1 MSGVL
6 LQLHLLHHQRIEAA
20 NSRPNGRED
29 RWCPSSI
36 LVIIAGPKRWERFN
50 TMASLV
56 PLLKPCP
63 RAYRAPGMEE
73 ALLVRAAKS
82 GDSQSFIKLSSPYL
96 SRLMGQI
103 NQITRNRADTEDVVQ
118 DALLSAFAHLDTFD
132 GRSSF
137 STWLTRIAINCAL
150 MRLRKK
156 SLISNSLDC
165 CPRSDEEPWQSWEPV
180 DSRETPE
187 ELLIKHERQKLLQ
200 EAILRL
206 TPRLREVIQLEQSGG
221 VSLKDIANLLGISVG
236 AVKSRLS
243 RARQALRS
251 SMMETDLTLNSLT

>member
-1 MSGVL
+1 V
-6 LQLHLLHHQRIEAA
+6 
-20 NSRPNGRED
+20 
-29 RWCPSSI
+29 
-36 LVIIAGPKRWERFN
+36 
-50 TMASLV
+50 
-56 PLLKPCP
+56 
-63 RAYRAPGMEE
+63 EE

-96 SRLMGQI
+96 SRLTGQI
-103 NQITRNRADTEDVVQ
+103 NQITRNRADAEDVVQ
-118 DALLSAFAHLDTFD
+118 DALLRAFAHLDSFD

-137 STWLTRIAINCAL
+137 LTWLTRIAINCAL

-156 SLISNSLDC
+156 SLISNSLDS

-187 ELLIKHERQKLLQ
+187 ELLIKHERQKLLH

-206 TPRLREVIQLEQSGG
+206 PPRLREVIQLEQSGG
-221 VSLKDIANLLGISVG
+221 VSLKDIAHLLGISVG

-243 RARQALRS
+243 RARRALRS

>member
-20 NSRPNGRED
+20 NSCPNGRED

-82 GDSQSFIKLSSPYL
+82 GDSRYIFIKLSAPYL

-103 NQITRNRADTEDVVQ
+103 NQITRNGQT
-118 DALLSAFAHLDTFD
+118 
-132 GRSSF
+132 
-137 STWLTRIAINCAL
+137 
-150 MRLRKK
+150 
-156 SLISNSLDC
+156 
-165 CPRSDEEPWQSWEPV
+165 
-180 DSRETPE
+180 
-187 ELLIKHERQKLLQ
+187 QK
-200 EAILRL
+200 
-206 TPRLREVIQLEQSGG
+206 T
-221 VSLKDIANLLGISVG
+221 
-236 AVKSRLS
+236 
-243 RARQALRS
+243 
-251 SMMETDLTLNSLT
+251 